1 MEKAKGNTYRIVF
14 IIVNWN
20 RKKLVSRCLAS
31 IASAITYPHKIVL
44 IDNASSDGSPE
55 MIRLD
60 YPDADLILNT
70 SNLGFSKASNQGLA
84 YCRENNIL
92 SDYIIFLNN
101 DVILKDDSLLRLI
114 DYLDQKP
121 EVKAALPTV
130 FLDNGTFQTGVGGF
144 ELSLRTAFSYF
155 FFLSGL
161 LPKYFKGFYISQSYF
176 RKKGLI
182 PAVDWVSGVCL
193 VVRGD
198 AIRKTAGFPEDFFM
212 YAEDMALCRE
222 LRIMGKI
229 IYYPHAQVYHMKQD
243 SDEQSRPE
251 LWLESIFRYYQM
263 TSGVKENSWRLRT
276 LKLIF
281 LAGLGARLVGKFLF
295 RSIFRGY
302 RSQNVSALKKYV
314 LYILK
319 NI

>member
-1 MEKAKGNTYRIVF
+1 MEKTKGNTYRIVF

-31 IASAITYPHKIVL
+31 VESNITCPHKIVI

-55 MIRLD
+55 MIRSD

-114 DYLDQKP
+114 DYLDKKP
-121 EVKAALPTV
+121 EVHTALPSV
-130 FLDNGTFQTGVGGF
+130 FQSDGTFQTGIGGY
-144 ELSLRTAFSYF
+144 ELSLHTAFSYF

-161 LPKYFKGFYISQSYF
+161 FPKYIKGFYISQSYF

-212 YAEDMALCRE
+212 YAEDMGLCRE
-222 LRIMGKI
+222 LRVMGKI
-229 IYYPHAQVYHMKQD
+229 IYYPHAQVYHMKQE

-251 LWLESIFRYYQM
+251 LWLESIFLYYQM
-263 TSGVKENSWRLRT
+263 TSGVKENSWKLRT

-295 RSIFRGY
+295 RPIFRGY
-302 RSQNVSALKKYV
+302 RSQNSSALKKYV
-314 LYILK
+314 LYILR